1 MTFPAGHTTPH
12 LVNLAVHVVFG
23 SAALLLGIAAIIT
36 AKGGP
41 MHRRVGRWFL
51 YSISVVLA
59 TALIGLLVFDFR
71 AFLFVV
77 TLLSFYDAF
86 SGFRALQLHGARPRL
101 ADRIMSVLAFISPPI
116 FFVLMHRLHLPWA
129 PILTYSILGG
139 LLLMGSYDLA
149 RNFLPIRWLQRTWM
163 QEHLVKMLSA
173 YVAISSAFA
182 GTVFPSF
189 MPWSA
194 VAPTSIGYI
203 LMIFFLVRGPAK
215 WNRSA
220 ARKSTFTS
228 GEQTLP
234 AAPAP

>member
-41 MHRRVGRWFL
+41 THRRVGRWFL

-86 SGFRALQLHGARPRL
+86 SGFTMPEGVANFP
-101 ADRIMSVLAFISPPI
+101 
-116 FFVLMHRLHLPWA
+116 LP
-129 PILTYSILGG
+129 YS
-139 LLLMGSYDLA
+139 
-149 RNFLPIRWLQRTWM
+149 
-163 QEHLVKMLSA
+163 
-173 YVAISSAFA
+173 
-182 GTVFPSF
+182 
-189 MPWSA
+189 
-194 VAPTSIGYI
+194 
-203 LMIFFLVRGPAK
+203 
-215 WNRSA
+215 
-220 ARKSTFTS
+220 
-228 GEQTLP
+228 LP
-234 AAPAP
+234 AGLPLRRHRHP

>member
-1 MTFPAGHTTPH
+1 MTVPTDHTTPH
-12 LVNLAVHVVFG
+12 LVNIAVHVTFG

-41 MHRRVGRWFL
+41 VHRRVGRWFL

-59 TALIGLLVFDFR
+59 TALIGLLVFNFR

-86 SGFRALQLHGARPRL
+86 SGFRALQLHGGRPRL
-101 ADRIMSVLAFISPPI
+101 ADRVMSVLAFISPPI
-116 FFVLMHRLHLPWA
+116 FFVLMRRLHLPWA
-129 PILTYSILGG
+129 PVLTYSILGG
-139 LLLMGSYDLA
+139 LLVMGSYDLA
-149 RNFLPIRWLQRTWM
+149 RNFLPKRWLQRTWM

-182 GTVFPSF
+182 GTVFPKS

-194 VAPTSIGYI
+194 VAPTAIGYI
-203 LMIFFLVRGPAK
+203 LIIFFLVRGPAK
-215 WNRSA
+215 WNRSVA
-220 ARKSTFTS
+220 CESPLMS
-228 GEQTLP
+228 GERILP
-234 AAPAP
+234 ASPR